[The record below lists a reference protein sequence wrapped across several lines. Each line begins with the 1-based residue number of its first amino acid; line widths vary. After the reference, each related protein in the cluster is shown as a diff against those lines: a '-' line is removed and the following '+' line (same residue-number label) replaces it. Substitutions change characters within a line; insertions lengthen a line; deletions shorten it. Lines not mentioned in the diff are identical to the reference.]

1 MKDTNEYSFTTDI
14 PIELFNYSKYGRN
27 CVVFKLTYNNTIVYK
42 YEYQLNF
49 SSFMKIL
56 Q

>member
-1 MKDTNEYSFTTDI
+1 MSCSII
-14 PIELFNYSKYGRN
+14 PNMVVIA
-27 CVVFKLTYNNTIVYK
+27 VVFKLAYNITIVYM